1 MTTSE
6 AGACQDKFQRYLD
19 RTGLDKKDYQVKGV
33 EWCIERETKG
43 IAIHLNEKTTK
54 IIRGGIMADEMGLGK
69 TIQMLGTVVCNFKRQ
84 TLIVLPRALLD
95 QWANAIAK
103 TLGHHALIYHAI
115 PKKNKAAMNVKL
127 QSSPIVITTY
137 GMIAVTKKQKKQL
150 SPLHDIE
157 WSRIIF
163 DEAHHLRNKSTGE
176 YGGALKLKAA
186 IVWMVT
192 GTPIQNRVSDLYSL
206 LDILKVPQ
214 SYYLHCEEI
223 LHELTTQLILHRT
236 KAGVGLILPALSADT
251 ESIKW
256 KNKIE
261 RNLAERLHRQIGG
274 CYYIAEGAEGTGA
287 EGAGTTSAEGTLEED
302 EDGDDGP
309 VLLKILRARQVCIL
323 AALLNAPQQQKQPNS
338 SKIKAVIAKIV
349 ERKENGKH
357 KLVFCHYRG
366 EIDFIKAILV
376 NDYQM
381 NVSVIDGRTKI
392 NERRKILEQAAAA
405 TAAEEQASAG
415 QAQGEILI
423 LQIQT
428 GCEGLNLQKFS
439 EVYFVSPHWNPAVE
453 EQAIARCHRIG
464 QTAETDVFRFYMN
477 GFASA
482 SDAGAGTSASE
493 AGAGSSASEAGAGTS
508 TSASDA
514 GSGAGAGGIVKK
526 RSLDEYISIVQLKK
540 KEIVTKILW

>member
-1 MTTSE
+1 M
-6 AGACQDKFQRYLD
+6 
-19 RTGLDKKDYQVKGV
+19 
-33 EWCIERETKG
+33 
-43 IAIHLNEKTTK
+43 
-54 IIRGGIMADEMGLGK
+54 
-69 TIQMLGTVVCNFKRQ
+69 
-84 TLIVLPRALLD
+84 
-95 QWANAIAK
+95 
-103 TLGHHALIYHAI
+103 
-115 PKKNKAAMNVKL
+115 
-127 QSSPIVITTY
+127 
-137 GMIAVTKKQKKQL
+137 
-150 SPLHDIE
+150 
-157 WSRIIF
+157 
-163 DEAHHLRNKSTGE
+163 
-176 YGGALKLKAA
+176 
-186 IVWMVT
+186 
-192 GTPIQNRVSDLYSL
+192 
-206 LDILKVPQ
+206 
-214 SYYLHCEEI
+214 
-223 LHELTTQLILHRT
+223 
-236 KAGVGLILPALSADT
+236 
-251 ESIKW
+251 
-256 KNKIE
+256 
-261 RNLAERLHRQIGG
+261 
-274 CYYIAEGAEGTGA
+274 
-287 EGAGTTSAEGTLEED
+287 
-302 EDGDDGP
+302 
-309 VLLKILRARQVCIL
+309 
-323 AALLNAPQQQKQPNS
+323 
-338 SKIKAVIAKIV
+338 IAKIV

-482 SDAGAGTSASE
+482 SE

-508 TSASDA
+508 ASDA
-514 GSGAGAGGIVKK
+514 GAGAAAGAGGIVKK

-540 KEIVTKILW
+540 KEIVTKVLW